1 MSEES
6 ANKRIAKNTIFLY
19 SRSLLTMA
27 ISIFSSRII
36 LQALGVDD
44 YGLYGAIGSIVT
56 MFSIINNTLAVG
68 TSRFLTFELG
78 KGDDEKLKK
87 TFSAAFAMHVAMAV
101 ALFILLETIGLW
113 FLNNRMQIPEGREF
127 AANVIFHLSIIS
139 CMFGLTQVPY
149 NALIVAHEKMK
160 IYAYIGIFEVMFK
173 LVLVLV
179 LLYVPF
185 KDNLIAF
192 GIIVAAWGIGLQI
205 FYRFYCYKRF
215 PESHLT
221 LCRDKSI
228 YKGMLSYSMWDFVGQ
243 FCARGNGQGV
253 NILINM
259 FFGVSVNAARTVA
272 YQVENALTS
281 FSGNFLAAVNPQI
294 VKAYAQEDYKRFFQ
308 LIFES
313 GKFAYYLLFMLS
325 LPVFLEAKFILSI
338 WLVEVPEYTVLF
350 LRCIIAITLFRILVR
365 PLINGVHATGNIK
378 TLNLTS
384 GVYSALTFLPMT
396 YLLYKMSFPV
406 WTCFVVQAFN
416 GIVCTYLETRALYKN
431 IQFNMWKYF
440 LNVHVHSIAISL
452 LATVFPY
459 VIIKN
464 MEEGWLR
471 LCFTTI
477 FSVFS
482 TGLCVYYL
490 GLSKNARIMM
500 KEKLVERLWKRN
512 A

>member
-1 MSEES
+1 MES
-6 ANKRIAKNTIFLY
+6 ANKRIAKNTVFLY

-113 FLNNRMQIPEGREF
+113 FLNNWMQIPEGREF

-192 GIIVAAWGIGLQI
+192 GIIVAAWDIALQI

-228 YKGMLSYSMWDFVGQ
+228 YKSMLSYSMWDFVGQ
-243 FCARGNGQGV
+243 FCARGINQGL
-253 NILINM
+253 NILINV
-259 FFGVSVNAARTVA
+259 FFGVTLNAARSVA
-272 YQVENALTS
+272 FQVESAIMQ

-294 VKAYAQEDYKRFFQ
+294 VKSYAEKNYNRYFD
-308 LIFES
+308 LICQS
-313 GKFAYYLLFMLS
+313 GKFAFFLLYFVTF
-325 LPVFLEAKFILSI
+325 PIFLEADYILSL
-338 WLVEVPEYTVLF
+338 WLIEVPENASFF
-350 LRCIIAITLFRILVR
+350 LRVIMMVTLFRVVNR
-365 PLINGVHATGNIK
+365 PLINGIHAIGNVK
-378 TLNLTS
+378 FLNLSS
-384 GVYSALTFLPMT
+384 GLFASLT
-396 YLLYKMSFPV
+396 YLPSVYVLFKLGFPFWTMFIVQVICALISSVLEIWSLKRLFNFKILNYLLKVYLPCLLVAFMSSIVPTILFFSMKES
-406 WTCFVVQAFN
+406 FVHFIFITLV
-416 GIVCTYLETRALYKN
+416 
-431 IQFNMWKYF
+431 
-440 LNVHVHSIAISL
+440 SIISL
-452 LATVFPY
+452 S
-459 VIIKN
+459 II
-464 MEEGWLR
+464 
-471 LCFTTI
+471 I
-477 FSVFS
+477 FFV
-482 TGLCVYYL
+482 GLD
-490 GLSKNARIMM
+490 KNARTQLCVFVRN
-500 KEKLVERLWKRN
+500 KLRRKS
-512 A
+512 